1 MTHRVWRETSEAYT
15 QRVCPSLVSSAPTT
29 ERLHSTYGEV
39 DLSRQD
45 QEIVVSETTLSIPPG
60 VHQLLQAESITGLVL
75 LEGVNG
81 LSGVE
86 EFRHVGK
93 DLDFFF
99 AGGEL

>member
-1 MTHRVWRETSEAYT
+1 MRSE
-15 QRVCPSLVSSAPTT
+15 RVCRLLVSSAPTT

-45 QEIVVSETTLSIPPG
+45 QEIVVGETTLSVPPG

-75 LEGVNG
+75 LEGFNG

-86 EFRHVGK
+86 EFGHFGK
-93 DLDFFF
+93 DLDVFFCWR
-99 AGGEL
+99 